1 MTCISSLNCRAGSP
15 ALLLFLKLTTRKRTN
30 HWYLQQFVTKSDLY
44 LRQHFTSVKPEV
56 FNISLTTRHFWHKS
70 SKICTE
76 AKQAYRD
83 NVSILIMN
91 IHPQKQ
97 RTLKHAVEITGI
109 ALHSGR
115 FIHAVI
121 NPAPAN
127 YGIVFER
134 IDVSGCDRIV
144 PATIDNAVQNEL
156 CTRIENKDGVKV
168 QTIEHFMAAFHGLN
182 IDNLHIEIDGSEMP
196 ILDGSSQQ
204 ITDRLNAVGIIEQDD
219 FKQVLVLTEEIE
231 YQDDSGV
238 IMRLTPSDMLEI
250 DITIDFDDAAIGT
263 QRCTYI
269 HEQDGF
275 DDNLANARTFCLLR
289 DVEQIR
295 RSGMGQGGSLDNA
308 VVVDD
313 GKILNPTGLRG
324 DDEFVRHKTLDCLGD
339 LYLLGM
345 TMKAKLVA
353 SRPGHAA
360 STALL
365 KLLKSRPEAF
375 EVVKGNSPVALTP
388 SWSMPDAAVASPS
401 Q

>member
-1 MTCISSLNCRAGSP
+1 
-15 ALLLFLKLTTRKRTN
+15 
-30 HWYLQQFVTKSDLY
+30 
-44 LRQHFTSVKPEV
+44 
-56 FNISLTTRHFWHKS
+56 
-70 SKICTE
+70 
-76 AKQAYRD
+76 
-83 NVSILIMN
+83 MN
-91 IHPQKQ
+91 INPQKQ
-97 RTLKHAVEITGI
+97 KTLKHAVEITGI

-144 PATIDNAVQNEL
+144 PATIDNAVQNKL

-238 IMRLTPSDMLEI
+238 IMRLTPSDMLEM